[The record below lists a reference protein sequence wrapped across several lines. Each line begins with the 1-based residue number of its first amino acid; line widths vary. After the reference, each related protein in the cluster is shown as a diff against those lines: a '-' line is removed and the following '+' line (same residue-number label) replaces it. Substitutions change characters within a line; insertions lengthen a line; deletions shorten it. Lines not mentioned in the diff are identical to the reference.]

1 MRNESSKADKTV
13 TAEQPSPVS
22 VLDAAF
28 YKEDPPS
35 PVKKISNISRKL
47 GKQLRSNFVH
57 QSHLKSRLVHKSHLS
72 MALVYTKDLFHNI
85 ENSSSDSLYES

>member
-57 QSHLKSRLVHKSHLS
+57 QSHLKSRTRVSS
-72 MALVYTKDLFHNI
+72 FNATCYTKDLFHNI
-85 ENSSSDSLYES
+85 ENSSSD